1 MRMLNRRTQL
11 LLDEDRYGRLDQRAR
26 ATGQSVAAVIREA
39 IDAKLGEGG
48 EAAARREAGTWLLSQ
63 PIPDM
68 PEPDWAESKRA
79 MLDAA
84 GEVPAV

>member
-1 MRMLNRRTQL
+1 MLNRRTQL
-11 LLDEDRYGRLDQRAR
+11 LLDEDRYGRLDRRAR

-39 IDAKLGEGG
+39 IDEKLGEGD

-63 PIPDM
+63 PIPDV
-68 PEPDWAESKRA
+68 PEPDWAESKRV

-84 GEVPAV
+84 GDVPAV